1 MIRGKKAPKS
11 KNESELD
18 LQIRV
23 VTYLQSTYPD
33 ALFNGSQI
41 LSSIPLRNKGFAKR
55 AKNAGN
61 TKGWPDLCIS
71 EPRGG
76 FSGLFIE
83 LKSETA
89 RVYKKDGTAAS
100 EHIALQ
106 LATINELKA
115 RGYAAVLCVGY
126 EAAKRTIDAYF
137 TGK

>member
-1 MIRGKKAPKS
+1 MKAAKKAPKS

-23 VTYLQSTYPD
+23 VSYLQKTYPN
-33 ALFNGSQI
+33 ALFNGAQI
-41 LSSIPLRNKGFAKR
+41 LASIPLRNKGFAKR

-71 EPRGG
+71 EPRNG

-89 RVYKKDGTAAS
+89 RVYRKDGTAAS

-115 RGYAAVLCVGY
+115 RGYEAVLCVGY

>member
-1 MIRGKKAPKS
+1 MKAAKQAAKS
-11 KNESELD
+11 KNESELE

-23 VTYLQSTYPD
+23 VKYLQKTQPG

-55 AKNAGN
+55 AKDAGN
-61 TKGWPDLCIS
+61 KKGWPDLCIS
-71 EPRGG
+71 EPRNG

-106 LATINELKA
+106 IETINELKA
-115 RGYAAVLCVGY
+115 RGYEAVLCVGF
-126 EAAKRTIDAYF
+126 EAARRTIDEYF
-137 TGK
+137 RGS

>member
-1 MIRGKKAPKS
+1 MKAAKKAPKS
-11 KNESELD
+11 KNESELE

-23 VTYLQSTYPD
+23 VNYLQTTYPS
-33 ALFNGSQI
+33 ALFNGAQI

-55 AKNAGN
+55 AKQAGN

-71 EPRGG
+71 EPRNG

-89 RVYKKDGTAAS
+89 RVYRKDGTAAS

-106 LATINELKA
+106 IETINELKA
-115 RGYAAVLCVGY
+115 RGYEAVLCVGF
-126 EAAKRTIDAYF
+126 EAARQAIDEYF
-137 TGK
+137 R

>member
-1 MIRGKKAPKS
+1 MIRAKKAPKS
-11 KNESELD
+11 KNETELD

-23 VTYLQSTYPD
+23 VSYLQTTYPS
-33 ALFNGSQI
+33 ALFNGAQI

-55 AKNAGN
+55 AKDAGN

-89 RVYKKDGTAAS
+89 RVYKKDGTAAN

-106 LATINELKA
+106 LETIKELKA
-115 RGYAAVLCVGY
+115 RGYEAVLCVGFD
-126 EAAKRTIDAYF
+126 EAKRTIDAYF
-137 TGK
+137 RGK

>member
-1 MIRGKKAPKS
+1 MIRAKKAAQAKP
-11 KNESELD
+11 ETELD

-23 VTYLQSTYPD
+23 VKYLQSTYPD

-41 LSSIPLRNKGFAKR
+41 LASIPLRNKGFAKR
-55 AKNAGN
+55 AKDAGN
-61 TKGWPDLCIS
+61 TRGWPDLHIS
-71 EPRGG
+71 EPRNG

-89 RVYKKDGTAAS
+89 RVYRKDGTAAS

-115 RGYAAVLCVGY
+115 RGYEAVLCVGY